1 MSHVSLIAADR
12 PLPLEEPEE
21 MACPGG
27 FRVLPHVYYRD
38 AEDALG
44 LERKPFAYELDLD
57 RSQSSLA
64 GLLSYL
70 RKNLSSGEE
79 AELWSLW
86 VGEGGGTRPRHY
98 RGRVSDFDLETL
110 EMLTELQYEPDLTG
124 EFPDGLISQVCLTVE
139 R

>member
-21 MACPGG
+21 MAGPGG

-70 RKNLSSGEE
+70 RKNLSSGVV
-79 AELWSLW
+79 AELWSRW

-98 RGRVSDFDLETL
+98 RGKVSDFDLETL